1 MLNASSSYP
10 QGAQISMAE
19 KLVIVESPSKAKKI
33 RGYLSEGWRVEATR
47 GHVRDLPE
55 DRLGIE
61 VNEDFRPVYEI
72 LPRQANTVRRL
83 LKTIRD
89 AQAVYVATD
98 PDREGE
104 AIAWHVLQLA
114 NLPPDR
120 PVYRVTFTAITESA
134 VKAAVASP
142 RPLDVNLVE
151 AQQTRRIV
159 DRLVGYLVSPLA
171 CQALDGRYS
180 AGRVQSACLRL
191 VVERER
197 EIAAF
202 TPETYW
208 TIDVRLGA
216 ESGAFTARLH
226 TVKGRPAERLNRE
239 QVAALTAGLQEA
251 VYWVGHVQRGEHM
264 RRPAPPFTTSALQQ
278 AASRTLGLSPE
289 RTMQIAQRLYEAGYI
304 TYHRTDGVDV
314 APEAQDA
321 ARRFI
326 AATYG
331 GDDIPDEPPVYRTK
345 TKHAQEA
352 HEAIRPTDV
361 ARTPEAVEGDGAA
374 LYALIWQRFVASQM
388 APARYA
394 AQTVEVLTGK
404 TPGQPYPVT
413 FEARGRTPIFD
424 GFLKVY
430 QETPDPDME
439 EETASSLPPLVT
451 GTALQLVEWLPAEH
465 QTKAPPRF
473 SEASL
478 VHELE
483 RLGIGRPSTY
493 ASVVHTLKERQ
504 YAVIRDKRLMPTDS
518 GTRLNDFLAAHF
530 PTLFAA
536 PYTAHL
542 EETLD
547 AVARGDVTRPD
558 ALQAFWTVF
567 TDQLSSATL
576 AAQQQAKAHHQ
587 PPTPTGEPC
596 PICGGDLVER
606 GGKTGGFIGCV
617 NYPDCAYTRGRAHR
631 PVTLHQTVS

>member
-1 MLNASSSYP
+1 MTNRLLLIESQAKRQRIASFL
-10 QGAQISMAE
+10 G
-19 KLVIVESPSKAKKI
+19 
-33 RGYLSEGWRVEATR
+33 EGWRVEATR

-55 DRLGIE
+55 DKLGVE
-61 VNEDFRPVYEI
+61 VNDDFRPVYEV

-83 LKTIRD
+83 LKAMREAEEIYL
-89 AQAVYVATD
+89 ACD

-114 NLPPDR
+114 QLPPDK

-134 VKAAVASP
+134 VRAAIEQP

-171 CQALDGRYS
+171 CQSLDGRYS

-197 EIAAF
+197 EITAS
-202 TPETYW
+202 TPQPYW
-208 TIDVRLGA
+208 TLDLRLGA
-216 ESGAFTARLH
+216 ESGEFTARLH
-226 TVKGRPAERLNRE
+226 TVKGRLAERLTSD
-239 QVAALTAGLQEA
+239 QVAALTTGLKEA
-251 VYWVGHVQRGEHM
+251 AYWVGRIQNSEQI

-278 AASRTLGLSPE
+278 AASRALGLSPE
-289 RTMQIAQRLYEAGYI
+289 RTMQIAQRLYEAGQI
-304 TYHRTDGVDV
+304 TYHRTDGVEV
-314 APEAQDA
+314 APEAQNA
-321 ARRFI
+321 ARQYI

-331 GDDIPDEPPVYRTK
+331 GDFVPGELPVYQTK

-361 ARTPEAVEGDGAA
+361 NRTPEAVEGDGAA

-388 APARYA
+388 APSRYA
-394 AQTVEVLTGK
+394 IQTIEILTGK

-413 FEARGRTPIFD
+413 FEARGRALISE

-430 QETPDPDME
+430 QEALDPDDE
-439 EETASSLPPLVT
+439 EEPVSSLPPLQT
-451 GTALQLVEWLPAEH
+451 GMVLPLVEWLPTER
-465 QTKAPPRF
+465 QTKTPPRF

-483 RLGIGRPSTY
+483 RLEIGRPSTY
-493 ASVVHTLKERQ
+493 ASMVQVLKEREYVTLQ
-504 YAVIRDKRLMPTDS
+504 DKRLIPTEN
-518 GTRLNDFLAAHF
+518 GIRLNDFLAAHF

-547 AVARGDVTRPD
+547 AVARGEITRLD
-558 ALQAFWTVF
+558 ALKAFWTVF
-567 TDQLSSATL
+567 AAQLGEAGEMV
-576 AAQQQAKAHHQ
+576 QQQAKARRQ
-587 PPTPTGEPC
+587 PPTPIGENC

-606 GGKTGGFIGCV
+606 GGKSGPFIGCM
-617 NYPDCAYTRGRAHR
+617 NYPDCAYTRGLEHR
-631 PVTLHQTVS
+631 PVTLHQSVS

>member
-1 MLNASSSYP
+1 
-10 QGAQISMAE
+10 MAD
-19 KLVIVESPSKAKKI
+19 KLMILESIAKTKKL
-33 RGYLSEGWRVEATR
+33 REFLGPGWRVEATR

-55 DRLGIE
+55 DKLGVE
-61 VNEDFRPVYEI
+61 VNDDFRPVYEV

-83 LKTIRD
+83 LKAMRD
-89 AQAVYVATD
+89 AEAVYVATD

-114 NLPPDR
+114 QLPPDKS
-120 PVYRVTFTAITESA
+120 VYRVTFTAITESA
-134 VKAAVASP
+134 VKAAIEQP

-202 TPETYW
+202 TPQPYW
-208 TIDVRLGA
+208 TLDLRLGA
-216 ESGAFTARLH
+216 ESGEFTARLRM
-226 TVKGRPAERLNRE
+226 VKGRLAERLNHD
-239 QVAALTAGLQEA
+239 QVTALTTGLKEA
-251 VYWVGHVQRGEHM
+251 AYWVGHVQRGEQV

-278 AASRTLGLSPE
+278 AASRALGLSPE
-289 RTMQIAQRLYEAGYI
+289 RTMQIAQRLYEAGQI
-304 TYHRTDGVDV
+304 TYHRTDGAEV
-314 APEAQDA
+314 APEAQAA
-321 ARRFI
+321 ARQYI

-331 GDDIPDEPPVYRTK
+331 ENAVPNEPPVYETK

-361 ARTPEAVEGDGAA
+361 TRTPQAVEGDGAA
-374 LYALIWQRFVASQM
+374 LYALIWQHFVASQM

-394 AQTVEVLTGK
+394 VQTVEILTGK
-404 TPGQPYPVT
+404 IPGQPYPVT
-413 FEARGRTPIFD
+413 FEARGRTLTFD

-430 QETPDPDME
+430 QEVLDPDVE
-439 EETASSLPPLVT
+439 EELVSSLPPLQT
-451 GTALQLVEWLPAEH
+451 GMALRLTEWLPAEH

-473 SEASL
+473 TEASL

-493 ASVVHTLKERQ
+493 ASMIQALKERG
-504 YAVIRDKRLMPTDS
+504 YVTLNDKRLVPTEN

-547 AVARGDVTRPD
+547 AVARGEVTRLD
-558 ALQAFWTVF
+558 ALKAFWTVF
-567 TDQLSSATL
+567 AAQLGEAGQVV
-576 AAQQQAKAHHQ
+576 QQQAKVRRQ
-587 PPTPTGEPC
+587 PPTSIGEAC

-606 GGKTGGFIGCV
+606 GGKSGPFIGCM
-617 NYPDCAYTRGRAHR
+617 NYPDCAYTRGLEHR
-631 PVTLHQTVS
+631 PVTLHHAVS